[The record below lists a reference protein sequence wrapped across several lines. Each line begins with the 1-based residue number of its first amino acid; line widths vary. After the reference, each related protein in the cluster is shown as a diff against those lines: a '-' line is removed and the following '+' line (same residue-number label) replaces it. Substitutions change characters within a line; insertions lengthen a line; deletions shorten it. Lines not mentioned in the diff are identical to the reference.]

1 MDLACTK
8 YRLVLEHWNPEILDG
23 PNMART
29 KFGWTKYGTDQ
40 IWLDQ
45 MWDGPNMVPDQ
56 IWVGPKMGRTK
67 CAGPNL
73 ADQKWP
79 TKSVSTKSVLTPKN
93 QGVFQMKI

>member
-1 MDLACTK
+1 MDQIWHGPNLA
-8 YRLVLEHWNPEILDG
+8 G
-23 PNMART
+23 PNMALT
-29 KFGWTKYGTDQ
+29 KFGRTKYGSDQ

-45 MWDGPNMVPDQ
+45 IWDGPNIVLDQ

-79 TKSVSTKSVLTPKN
+79 TKSVSTKSGLTPKN
-93 QGVFQMKI
+93 EMKLKI